1 VRLPTLRR
9 ELEAEASPASALV
22 ARPPFRFPVVRT
34 GTALEVA
41 EVAWNAEGV
50 GREAALTIP
59 AVAACRDL
67 VVGTAIACRPY
78 RYRGDE
84 RLEPEW
90 LLSRPDPSMTW
101 AATLAGTIDELL
113 FYGRAYW
120 RVLDRDS
127 EGFIRR
133 ARWTPFRDV
142 TPETRSSGG
151 SYSVLVGYRIAGL
164 EGVVAPSD
172 VVRFDGVQASVLETG
187 ARTLAIALELEGA
200 ARRFAAVELPAGV
213 ITNTGTELGEDEAE
227 TFLARFAERRR
238 QYGLAFLQGLEYERA
253 DLSPADLGLLDARY
267 HVVTEVARLFGVPVS
282 EIDGSVSGHTGS
294 MTYGNLTQRRA
305 ALIGSAVAPHLA
317 VVEQT
322 LTDVVP
328 RGQAVAF
335 DVQAFIRSDPAAA
348 ADYVVALLEAGL
360 IDKVEARS
368 MLGIPSS
375 SSGPPDLTPGRV

>member
-1 VRLPTLRR
+1 MGFLTRR
-9 ELEAEASPASALV
+9 RPLEAEAAKPALV
-22 ARPPFRFPVVRT
+22 HPAGRSRIPVFRS
-34 GTALEVA
+34 GTPLEVA
-41 EVAWNAEGV
+41 EVAWNVEAV
-50 GREAALTIP
+50 SREAAMTIP

-67 VVGTAIACRPY
+67 VVSSAVACLPY

-84 RLEPEW
+84 RLEPGW
-90 LLSRPDPSMTW
+90 LLEKPDPSMTW

-127 EGFIRR
+127 EGVVRR
-133 ARWTPFRDV
+133 ARWTPHGDV
-142 TPETRSSGG
+142 TPETRAFGG
-151 SYSVLVGYRIAGL
+151 SYSELVGYRIAGFADPF
-164 EGVVAPSD
+164 APD
-172 VVRFDGVQASVLETG
+172 ELVRFDGVQAPILEAG
-187 ARTLAIALELEGA
+187 SRTLAGILETEAA
-200 ARRFAAVELPAGV
+200 ARRFASVELPAGV
-213 ITNTGTELGEDEAE
+213 LSNTGTELGEEEAE
-227 TFLARFAERRR
+227 AFLARFAERRR
-238 QYGLAFLQGLEYERA
+238 MYGLAFVQGIEYERA